1 MPVDKVYPD
10 ANSAVADIPDGA
22 TVLIGGF
29 SSIGGHPGHL
39 LVALRDHGAKNLTI
53 VSNSMGVGP
62 PSPKVDRPRG
72 FADVSVLVSNGQVA
86 KGISSFPC
94 VAIAFKS
101 VTVRVAAEGGEG
113 RSGGA
118 AAGDDDREDEDCG
131 GGAGGILHA
140 CRGWDGGGGRQG
152 EAGVRWGRVHP
163 GVAIAWGLCAYTRP

>member
-1 MPVDKVYPD
+1 MLMLRCGLGVLKSLTSEPTMPVDKVYPD

-72 FADVSVLVSNGQVA
+72 FRRRIGV
-86 KGISSFPC
+86 
-94 VAIAFKS
+94 
-101 VTVRVAAEGGEG
+101 GE
-113 RSGGA
+113 
-118 AAGDDDREDEDCG
+118 
-131 GGAGGILHA
+131 
-140 CRGWDGGGGRQG
+140 
-152 EAGVRWGRVHP
+152 
-163 GVAIAWGLCAYTRP
+163 